1 MSDPEE
7 GTGGFLS
14 GWSRRKLAA
23 KRKEAAPP
31 PADEEPEALPELQPA
46 DAAPEEVEDAE
57 LIAALP
63 SLDDITAGFDI
74 KPFLAKG
81 VPAKL
86 KNAAMRKLWL
96 ASPSVRDYVDP
107 AVDYAWDWN
116 APGGVPGGGGIL
128 SEQSVA
134 KMVKDLIGGSSKPEE
149 AQAGEELAQDAT
161 AQDFAQD
168 ATAQD
173 FAQDATAQDFAQET
187 PPDSDDAAQD
197 IPDAPSEPVRRTT
210 KTEQPEMDAVQQA
223 TQRGDQ
229 APVPRRH
236 GGAAPE

>member
-31 PADEEPEALPELQPA
+31 PADEEPEALPELELA

-149 AQAGEELAQDAT
+149 DQAGEELAQDAT
-161 AQDFAQD
+161 E
-168 ATAQD
+168 
-173 FAQDATAQDFAQET
+173 QDFAQET

-197 IPDAPSEPVRRTT
+197 IPDAPCEPVRRTT
-210 KTEQPEMDAVQQA
+210 KTEQPVMDAVRQV
-223 TQRGDQ
+223 TQRDVS

>member
-1 MSDPEE
+1 MNDPEE

-23 KRKEAAPP
+23 KRQEPAPP
-31 PADEEPEALPELQPA
+31 PADEEPEALPEPQPA

-63 SLDDITAGFDI
+63 SLDDIAAGFDI

-161 AQDFAQD
+161 AQDFAQ
-168 ATAQD
+168 
-173 FAQDATAQDFAQET
+173 ET

-197 IPDAPSEPVRRTT
+197 IPDAPCEPVRRTT
-210 KTEQPEMDAVQQA
+210 KTEQPVMDAVRQV
-223 TQRGDQ
+223 TQRDVS

>member
-31 PADEEPEALPELQPA
+31 PADEEPEALPELELA

-149 AQAGEELAQDAT
+149 EHAGEELAQDAT

-173 FAQDATAQDFAQET
+173 LAQET

-197 IPDAPSEPVRRTT
+197 IPDAPCEPVRRTT
-210 KTEQPEMDAVQQA
+210 KTEQPDMNAVRQVA
-223 TQRGDQ
+223 QRGVS

-236 GGAAPE
+236 GGAAPEWCRDKTTG

>member
-1 MSDPEE
+1 MSDSEE
-7 GTGGFLS
+7 EAGGFLS

-23 KRKEAAPP
+23 RREALAPP
-31 PADEEPEALPELQPA
+31 PADDEPEEASAEVSPA
-46 DAAPEEVEDAE
+46 EAEDAE

-63 SLDDITAGFDI
+63 SLDEITAGFDI

-134 KMVKDLIGGSSKPEE
+134 KMVKDLIGGSKAKPAPTDDET
-149 AQAGEELAQDAT
+149 AQDADMPEG
-161 AQDFAQD
+161 A
-168 ATAQD
+168 
-173 FAQDATAQDFAQET
+173 
-187 PPDSDDAAQD
+187 DAASETAIVDQS
-197 IPDAPSEPVRRTT
+197 PDVPPEPVRLTASV
-210 KTEQPEMDAVQQA
+210 KTPDVDTAPQGVQQELPLPA
-223 TQRGDQ
+223 
-229 APVPRRH
+229 PRRH
-236 GGAAPE
+236 GGAAPT

>member
-31 PADEEPEALPELQPA
+31 PADEEPEALPELELA

-173 FAQDATAQDFAQET
+173 FAQET

-210 KTEQPEMDAVQQA
+210 KTEQPEMDAVRQA
-223 TQRGDQ
+223 TQRGVQ
-229 APVPRRH
+229 APAPRRH

>member
-31 PADEEPEALPELQPA
+31 PADEEPEALPELELA

-161 AQDFAQD
+161 AQDFAQ
-168 ATAQD
+168 
-173 FAQDATAQDFAQET
+173 ET

-197 IPDAPSEPVRRTT
+197 ILDAPSEPVRRTT

>member
-31 PADEEPEALPELQPA
+31 PADEEPEALPELELA

-149 AQAGEELAQDAT
+149 AQAGEELAQDAS
-161 AQDFAQD
+161 
-168 ATAQD
+168 
-173 FAQDATAQDFAQET
+173 AQDFAQET
-187 PPDSDDAAQD
+187 PPDFDDAAQD

>member
-23 KRKEAAPP
+23 KRQEPAPP
-31 PADEEPEALPELQPA
+31 PADEEPEALPEPQPA

-63 SLDDITAGFDI
+63 SLDDIAAGFDI

-149 AQAGEELAQDAT
+149 DQAGEELAQDAT
-161 AQDFAQD
+161 E
-168 ATAQD
+168 
-173 FAQDATAQDFAQET
+173 QDFAQET

-197 IPDAPSEPVRRTT
+197 IPDAPCEPVRRTT
-210 KTEQPEMDAVQQA
+210 KTEQPVMDAVRQV
-223 TQRGDQ
+223 TQRDVS

>member
-1 MSDPEE
+1 MNDPEE

-23 KRKEAAPP
+23 KRQEPAPP
-31 PADEEPEALPELQPA
+31 PADEEPEALPEPQPA

-63 SLDDITAGFDI
+63 SLDDIAAGFDI

-149 AQAGEELAQDAT
+149 DQAGEELAQDAT
-161 AQDFAQD
+161 E
-168 ATAQD
+168 
-173 FAQDATAQDFAQET
+173 QDFAQET

-197 IPDAPSEPVRRTT
+197 IPDAPCEPVRRTT
-210 KTEQPEMDAVQQA
+210 KTEQPVMDAVRQV
-223 TQRGDQ
+223 TQRDVS